1 MTNYKRHGFK
11 WGVNETLKLQR
22 EYELLNLPIEEIAAI
37 HQRSV
42 HAIECKVEQEEFE
55 RSLGEDESIIDQ
67 HHRKE
72 LVSDKLLREQ
82 IYEKNKELDELVKQ
96 FRKKYPSLR
105 I

>member
-1 MTNYKRHGFK
+1 MPTYKRHGFK

-22 EYELLNLPIEEIAAI
+22 EYELLKLPIEEIAAI

-55 RSLGEDESIIDQ
+55 RLLGEDKAMTEQDYKKDFLRQMINEKY
-67 HHRKE
+67 KE
-72 LVSDKLLREQ
+72 V
-82 IYEKNKELDELVKQ
+82 DELVKR
-96 FRKKYPSLR
+96 FNEIYPNTR